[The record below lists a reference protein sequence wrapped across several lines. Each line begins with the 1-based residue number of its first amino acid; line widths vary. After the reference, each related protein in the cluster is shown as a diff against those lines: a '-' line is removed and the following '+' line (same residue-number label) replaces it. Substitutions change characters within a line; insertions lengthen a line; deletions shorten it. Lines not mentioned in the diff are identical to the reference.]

1 MISTAILLAAGEGS
15 RLRSV
20 APFKPLCTVAGHS
33 LLWHA
38 LHGLAEAG
46 LKRVIVVLG
55 YGADQI
61 AAHIAEHRW
70 AVAVETVMTSDYR
83 LPNGTSVL
91 AAEPLVGAEEVLL
104 AMCDH
109 LVEPALY
116 RLVAQAGA
124 SVGVRLGI
132 DRRIENDWVDLNDV
146 TRVQTAAGRILA
158 IGKGLEPYDC
168 FDTGVFAVGPSLFTA
183 LRGLESPSLSEGVR
197 VLAVEGTALTVDC
210 GDLSWIDVDDE
221 LALEKAEYVAQN
233 ASGHADS
240 RRRSDT

>member
-15 RLRSV
+15 RLRSA

-33 LLWHA
+33 LIWHA

-46 LKRVIVVLG
+46 LKRVVVVLG

-91 AAEPLVGAEEVLL
+91 AAEPLVGSEQALL

-124 SVGVRLGI
+124 SDGARLGI
-132 DRRIENDWVDLNDV
+132 DRRIENNSVDLDDV
-146 TRVQTAAGRILA
+146 YRRELRV
-158 IGKGLEPYDC
+158 
-168 FDTGVFAVGPSLFTA
+168 
-183 LRGLESPSLSEGVR
+183 EGVR
-197 VLAVEGTALTVDC
+197 SATPRHLREAVALLPELELPRPTVLPLERFAEGP
-210 GDLSWIDVDDE
+210 DL
-221 LALEKAEYVAQN
+221 Y
-233 ASGHADS
+233 
-240 RRRSDT
+240 RRGQVLKVVFVP